1 MRGDEMT
8 VDLKPI
14 VEWLAPVISAIIVAV
29 ATGQINARLKLED
42 ERRSAEAARTD
53 EKRRIDA
60 EWRER
65 MEEHMDEQDRKISAI
80 LGAQCSQM
88 RSDIIHKCHRYL
100 DDLGCA
106 GVEEKQ
112 SLHAEYMDYQTLCS
126 EHDIV
131 NHFVDSLVK
140 RVMELPEREI

>member
-1 MRGDEMT
+1 MT
-8 VDLKPI
+8 IDLKPI
-14 VEWLAPVISAIIVAV
+14 LDWAAPVLSAIVIAV
-29 ATGQINARLKLED
+29 ATGRINSRLKIED
-42 ERRSAEAARTD
+42 ERRAGEQAKVD
-53 EKRRIDA
+53 EKRRADA
-60 EWRER
+60 EWKAR
-65 MEEHMDEQDRKISAI
+65 MEDHMEAQDRKINAI

-112 SLHAEYMDYQTLCS
+112 SLHAEYMDYQTLCH
-126 EHDIV
+126 ENDIM

-140 RVMELPEREI
+140 RVMELPEREN

>member
-1 MRGDEMT
+1 MT
-8 VDLKPI
+8 IDLKPL
-14 VEWLAPVISAIIVAV
+14 VEWLAPVLSAIIVAA
-29 ATGQINARLKLED
+29 ATGQINARLKMED
-42 ERRSAEAARTD
+42 ERRNAENAKTA
-53 EKRRIDA
+53 EKRRVDA

-65 MEEHMDEQDRKISAI
+65 MEDHMEAQDRKINAI

-112 SLHAEYMDYQTLCS
+112 SLHAEYMDYQALCH
-126 EHDIV
+126 ENDIT
-131 NHFVDSLVK
+131 NHFVDSLVR
-140 RVMELPEREI
+140 RVMELPEREN